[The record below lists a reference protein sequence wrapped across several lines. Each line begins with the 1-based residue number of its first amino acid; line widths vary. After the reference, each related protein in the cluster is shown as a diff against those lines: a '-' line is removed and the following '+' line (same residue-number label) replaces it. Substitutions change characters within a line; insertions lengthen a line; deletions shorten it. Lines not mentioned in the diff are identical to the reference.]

1 MMHRQ
6 PRLHRLAAIS
16 AVRPAPSRTSDAGS
30 GTWFLTGVA
39 RSVGWH
45 KGTIKVGPALGDN
58 TNQVDFYVDDI
69 FALGRNSKLA
79 FGYNVLEFNT
89 NQGSI
94 TGYFDDATF
103 SSVPEPAT
111 AVLLFAAGIAILFV
125 NRQSSCSVRR

>member
-1 MMHRQ
+1 VYEARIVGET
-6 PRLHRLAAIS
+6 AG
-16 AVRPAPSRTSDAGS
+16 DAGS

-111 AVLLFAAGIAILFV
+111 IALLLLAAMTVRCA
-125 NRQSSCSVRR
+125 NRQPRLVRR